1 MKRNSF
7 QDNKNVGCNIIFN
20 NTSVGLKTYIIS
32 LAYLLLFFVTCD
44 WLKKIIRDLIEK
56 FSVMCD
62 WNPPP
67 PPPNFATVFLESYL
81 RVASICQQYPPPAP
95 KVKRKVVSPPF
106 HHRGGGRGY
115 DDTKATREQP
125 VNQRFGLMEVRRFSL
140 AL

>member
-56 FSVMCD
+56 FSLMCD
-62 WNPPP
+62 WNPLPP
-67 PPPNFATVFLESYL
+67 PTLATVLLESYF
-81 RVASICQQYPPPAP
+81 RVAVPSPQSETEGCLAS
-95 KVKRKVVSPPF
+95 VSP
-106 HHRGGGRGY
+106 
-115 DDTKATREQP
+115 
-125 VNQRFGLMEVRRFSL
+125 
-140 AL
+140 

>member
-67 PPPNFATVFLESYL
+67 PPTFATVLLESYL
-81 RVASICQQYPPPAP
+81 RAAVPSPQSETEGCLAS
-95 KVKRKVVSPPF
+95 VSP
-106 HHRGGGRGY
+106 
-115 DDTKATREQP
+115 
-125 VNQRFGLMEVRRFSL
+125 
-140 AL
+140 

>member
-67 PPPNFATVFLESYL
+67 PHLCHRLARELSTCSRTLP
-81 RVASICQQYPPPAP
+81 P
-95 KVKRKVVSPPF
+95 KVKPKVVLPPF

-115 DDTKATREQP
+115 DDTKAIREQP
-125 VNQRFGLMEVRRFSL
+125 VNQRFGLMGVRRFSL